1 MNQTVA
7 GYSENLIRTILEHKS
22 SLSLEQ
28 LWATGI
34 AARNILTFAW
44 NQPVRNSSFMT
55 MRFEA
60 FAKHSAAI
68 LQPLRRCFAV
78 RLILNI

>member
-28 LWATGI
+28 LSATGI

-44 NQPVRNSSFMT
+44 NQPVRNSW
-55 MRFEA
+55 
-60 FAKHSAAI
+60 
-68 LQPLRRCFAV
+68 L
-78 RLILNI
+78 